1 MALVIVM
8 TTTDKLET
16 AEKFAA
22 ELVER
27 KLAACVQIE
36 KIKSLYRWQEMIQE
50 DEEFRLMIKTV
61 AEKVAS
67 VKEYLLNFHNYEVPE
82 IIVVPVSDSSQAY
95 REWVEEETK

>member
-1 MALVIVM
+1 MALVIIM

-36 KIKSLYRWQEMIQE
+36 PVKSLYRWQGMIQE

-61 AEKVAS
+61 TEKVTD
-67 VKEYLLNFHNYEVPE
+67 VKEYLLNFHNYELPE
-82 IIVVPVSDSSQAY
+82 FIVLQVSDSSQAY
-95 REWVEEETK
+95 HEWVEKETK